1 MKLSS
6 SSRRSTHHAIKIGCI
21 VTASLL
27 VVGCNE
33 EQATGI
39 SPETYTDSLFAVM
52 KADRTNYTKL
62 VVKRLGPA
70 GAGVIKPDEHWEDL
84 PNGTLL
90 PAQMFRAGAESVRE
104 MTDDFTYS
112 LQSLWPINKQNAPKT
127 PIEKEGLQYIA
138 DNPGENFYGSE
149 ELGGTTYFTAVYP
162 DVAVS
167 DACTSCHNDHKDSPK
182 SDFQLGEVMGGVVIR
197 VPLG

>member
-1 MKLSS
+1 MKVSS
-6 SSRRSTHHAIKIGCI
+6 KISTATGVI
-21 VTASLL
+21 ASLL
-27 VVGCNE
+27 LVAGCGE
-33 EQATGI
+33 KEAAGI
-39 SPETYTDSLFAVM
+39 APEKYTDSLFAVM

-70 GAGVIKPDEHWEDL
+70 GADVIKPDEHWEDL

-112 LQSLWPINKQNAPKT
+112 LQSIWPINKQNAPKT

-138 DNPGENFYGSE
+138 DNPGENFYGQE
-149 ELGGTTYFTAVYP
+149 ELAGVTYFTAVYP

-182 SDFQLGEVMGGVVIR
+182 TDFELGEVMGGVVIR
-197 VPLG
+197 VPLS